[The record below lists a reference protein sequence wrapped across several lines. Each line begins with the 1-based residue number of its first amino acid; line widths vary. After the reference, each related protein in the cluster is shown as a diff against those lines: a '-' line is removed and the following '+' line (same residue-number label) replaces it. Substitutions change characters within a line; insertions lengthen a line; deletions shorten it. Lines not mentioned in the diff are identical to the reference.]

1 MVGSISG
8 SNGAASLS
16 RYVTGGTAAL
26 RAQNAGSSGQSASG
40 SQSAAAGKTLNPA
53 DQEVLTKLKARDADV
68 KAHEQAH
75 RTAGGQYAG
84 SPTYTYQKGPDGA
97 NYAIGGEVSI
107 DTSPIPNNV
116 NATIAKE
123 ARVQAAAL
131 APADPSGQDVKVA
144 AEAAQAIA
152 QAEASKSGGGGAG
165 QNQSGSAS
173 NGADTAAGLA
183 SAQSTTATA
192 ANAQSGGLNG
202 LVSRGLAAYKSA
214 AGLGALASPSSRF
227 AVYA

>member
-8 SNGAASLS
+8 STSATSLS
-16 RYVTGGTAAL
+16 RYVTGGTASL
-26 RAQNAGSSGQSASG
+26 RAQNAAADKTGSG
-40 SQSAAAGKTLNPA
+40 SQTSAAGKTLTTA
-53 DQEVLTKLKARDADV
+53 DQELIQKLKTRDADV

-107 DTSPIPNNV
+107 DTSPIPDNPD
-116 NATIAKE
+116 ATIAKE

-131 APADPSGQDVKVA
+131 APADPSSQDVKVA

-152 QAEASKSGGGGAG
+152 QAEASKTSGGGQSQGQSGAG
-165 QNQSGSAS
+165 S
-173 NGADTAAGLA
+173 TAAGIT

-192 ANAQSGGLNG
+192 ANAQSGGLTG
-202 LVSRGLAAYKSA
+202 LASRGLAAYKAA
-214 AGLGALASPSSRF
+214 AGLGGLASPSSRI